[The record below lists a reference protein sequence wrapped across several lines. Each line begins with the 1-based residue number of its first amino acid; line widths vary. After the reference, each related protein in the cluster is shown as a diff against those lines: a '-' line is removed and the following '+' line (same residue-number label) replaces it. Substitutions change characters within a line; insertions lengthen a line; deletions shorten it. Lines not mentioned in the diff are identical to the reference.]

1 MGMSTSIFVKSD
13 YGMTEFLATDDHHSK
28 NTTPRTIQGKDLNLW
43 IVYGAFEMGVGKVG
57 IAKLCEM
64 LNMPF
69 SMSLSTWYD
78 HEEALSMAHEEV
90 KQEQL
95 AKNRAE
101 ARLQAV
107 QEEGIND
114 ANDQMIISI
123 PGSFDGSWL
132 KRGYTANNCVGFFI
146 FAATG
151 SVGPWSYFKNLWYVL
166 TKEVKSD
173 WRPVWTVI
181 PDLSLWRLL

>member
-1 MGMSTSIFVKSD
+1 M
-13 YGMTEFLATDDHHSK
+13 
-28 NTTPRTIQGKDLNLW
+28 
-43 IVYGAFEMGVGKVG
+43 G

-69 SMSLSTWYD
+69 NMSLSTWYD

-132 KRGYTANNCVGFFI
+132 KRGYTANNCVGFF
-146 FAATG
+146 
-151 SVGPWSYFKNLWYVL
+151 YFCCNWQCWTLKLFQ
-166 TKEVKSD
+166 K
-173 WRPVWTVI
+173 PVVCAHKR
-181 PDLSLWRLL
+181 SQV

>member
-1 MGMSTSIFVKSD
+1 
-13 YGMTEFLATDDHHSK
+13 
-28 NTTPRTIQGKDLNLW
+28 
-43 IVYGAFEMGVGKVG
+43 
-57 IAKLCEM
+57 
-64 LNMPF
+64 
-69 SMSLSTWYD
+69 
-78 HEEALSMAHEEV
+78 MAHEEL

-107 QEEGIND
+107 PEEGITD

-132 KRGYTANNCVGFFI
+132 KRGYTANYCVGFFI

-151 SVGPWSYFKNLWYVL
+151 SVGP
-166 TKEVKSD
+166 
-173 WRPVWTVI
+173 
-181 PDLSLWRLL
+181 